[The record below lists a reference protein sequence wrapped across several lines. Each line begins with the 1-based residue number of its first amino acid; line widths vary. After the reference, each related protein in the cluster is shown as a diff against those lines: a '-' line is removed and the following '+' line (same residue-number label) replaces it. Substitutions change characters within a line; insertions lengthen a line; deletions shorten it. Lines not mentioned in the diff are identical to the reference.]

1 MKGQKKYY
9 KKITFT
15 IITLLIGMAIF
26 PNIIQTS
33 ADQLKNTKNEIISL
47 NQEVSTPKILKED
60 GFVKID
66 IAESN
71 SYIINQG
78 GPKLPI
84 ISKTFEFEW
93 GTKVKDVQV
102 FVSEIITID
111 LEAKIEPL
119 PYFKNSQLEYAVKNR
134 PISSDVYE
142 NSVYYPSKWFSY
154 QKGVG
159 INEDGD
165 HVLFLSVDIHPIR
178 YLSKHDKIEYIK
190 SADIQVSI
198 EEPEKAINFADVY
211 DLVVLAPSQFLD
223 TLQPLIEHKNTNDI
237 KSILMATEEIYDTYN
252 GRDEA
257 EKIKFF
263 IKYALEEWGIDYV
276 LFVGDI
282 KLLPIRTTHSMMF
295 TNHGNDLLSDLY
307 FGDIYDE
314 EYNFCSWDKNGND
327 SFGEVYYNWNSWP
340 PEIIDLDGVDLYPDV
355 HVGRLPC
362 SNVEEVAMMV
372 DKIINYEKQTFNQDW
387 FKKIIL
393 AGGDTFPP
401 RRLSDFNI
409 FEGEITNKKVAEQLP
424 DFQHVKLWATKR
436 NLNAINFN
444 IQINRGAGFLTYAGH
459 GYEVGWA
466 TYKPNSILQRKIV
479 YLTPYLYFLR
489 NNYKMPIVF
498 LDACLTSK
506 LDFNVTELENYYP
519 NFVRF
524 VNLLSGNKY
533 GPEDRLPCF
542 AWAIMNL
549 KNGGAIASIG
559 ATRTAYTGVSKD
571 EVYAGAGYLDVSF
584 FGAYTEGITV
594 GEMLTIA
601 QNQYINNVGK
611 DYFTIE
617 EFALFGDP
625 SLRVGGYQ

>member
-1 MKGQKKYY
+1 MNVLKINN
-9 KKITFT
+9 KKITFA
-15 IITLLIGMAIF
+15 IIILFIGMAIF

-33 ADQLKNTKNEIISL
+33 ADELKDTEKSVIYFI
-47 NQEVSTPKILKED
+47 QDFSTPKILKEQQNLE
-60 GFVKID
+60 IELE
-66 IAESN
+66 ESN
-71 SYIINQG
+71 SFVINQG
-78 GPKLPI
+78 GPKLPMLT
-84 ISKTFEFEW
+84 KTFEFEW
-93 GTKVKDVQV
+93 GTNINSVHVS
-102 FVSEIITID
+102 VSEINTID
-111 LEAKIEPL
+111 LDAKIEPI
-119 PYFKNSQLEYAVKNR
+119 PYYRSSQSEYVVKNR
-134 PISSDVYE
+134 PLISDIYESSD
-142 NSVYYPSKWFSY
+142 YYPSEWFSY
-154 QKGVG
+154 KKGAG

-165 HVLFLSVDIHPIR
+165 HVLFLSVDVHPIR
-178 YLSKHDKIEYIK
+178 YLSKQDKIEYIT
-190 SADIQVSI
+190 SADIQISFEKPKESI
-198 EEPEKAINFADVY
+198 GFADVY
-211 DLVVLAPSQFLD
+211 DLIVISPAQFSD
-223 TLQPLIEHKNTNDI
+223 SLQPLIEHKNSNEIRT
-237 KSILMATEEIYDTYN
+237 ILMTNEEIYDSYN

-263 IKYALEEWGIDYV
+263 IKYALEEWGIKYV

-295 TNHGNDLLSDLY
+295 TNHGDDILSDLY

-327 SFGEVYYNWNSWP
+327 SFGEVIYNWDSWP
-340 PEIIDLDGVDLYPDV
+340 PEIIDLDGVDLYADV

-362 SNVEEVAMMV
+362 SNIEEVAMMV
-372 DKIINYEKQTFNQDW
+372 EKIINYEKQTYNKDW

-424 DFQHVKLWATKR
+424 DFEHVKLWATKR
-436 NLNAINFN
+436 TLNAINFN
-444 IQINRGAGFLTYAGH
+444 IAINRGAGFLTYAGH
-459 GYEVGWA
+459 GYEVGWG
-466 TYKPNSILQRKIV
+466 TYRPNSILQRKIL
-479 YLTPYLYFLR
+479 YFTPYLYFLS

-506 LDFNVTELENYYP
+506 LDFNVAELENYYP
-519 NFVRF
+519 NLVRF
-524 VNLLSGNKY
+524 VNFLLGNKY
-533 GPEDRLPCF
+533 APDDRLPCF

-549 KNGGAIASIG
+549 KNGGAIASVG

-571 EVYAGAGYLDVSF
+571 DVYAGAGYLDVSF

-617 EFALFGDP
+617 EFVLFGDP